1 LKTKAVVSVLGVSAT
16 AIISGLLLWGMLFG
30 GEDITSLGLG
40 GIFLA
45 SMLSHL
51 TMVARDLFVPLFIP
65 LTALYHP
72 VLLGFSAGV
81 GGAIGDVSA
90 YALGWGVSE
99 SLEGKNKTE
108 DLVDRWVS
116 KYGLW
121 AILVVAATPLP
132 DLPIVML
139 AGSRR
144 LPLKKLLVI
153 EAAGK
158 TALYS
163 VGAFF
168 GGRVFEVLIGAVG
181 SLTASALL
189 VVASIAFTFLITWGP
204 SRDYIFGLI
213 EKFVSSGDS

>member
-16 AIISGLLLWGMLFG
+16 AIISGLLLWRMLFG

-181 SLTASALL
+181 GLTASALL

>member
-1 LKTKAVVSVLGVSAT
+1 
-16 AIISGLLLWGMLFG
+16 MLFG

>member
-1 LKTKAVVSVLGVSAT
+1 MKTKAVVSVLGVSAT

-181 SLTASALL
+181 GLTASALL

>member
-1 LKTKAVVSVLGVSAT
+1 MKTKAVVSVLGVSAT
-16 AIISGLLLWGMLFG
+16 AIISGLLLWRMLFG

>member
-16 AIISGLLLWGMLFG
+16 AIISGLLLWRMLFG

-181 SLTASALL
+181 GLTASALL

-213 EKFVSSGDS
+213 EKVVPSGDS

>member
-1 LKTKAVVSVLGVSAT
+1 MKTKAVVSVLGVSAT
-16 AIISGLLLWGMLFG
+16 AIISGLLLWRMLFG

-181 SLTASALL
+181 GLTASALL

>member
-1 LKTKAVVSVLGVSAT
+1 LKTRAIVSVLGVSAT
-16 AIISGLLLWGMLFG
+16 AIISGFLLWRMLFG

-72 VLLGFSAGV
+72 VLLGFAAGV

-99 SLEGKNKTE
+99 SLEGKSKTE
-108 DLVDRWVS
+108 DLVGRWVRR
-116 KYGLW
+116 YGLW

-144 LPLKKLLVI
+144 LPFKKLLVI

-158 TALYS
+158 TVLYS

-168 GGRVFEVLIGAVG
+168 GGKVFEVLIGTVG
-181 SLTASALL
+181 SLTASALV

-213 EKFVSSGDS
+213 EKVVPSGDS

>member
-16 AIISGLLLWGMLFG
+16 AIISGLLLWRMLFG

-132 DLPIVML
+132 DLPIIML

-181 SLTASALL
+181 GLTASALL

>member
-1 LKTKAVVSVLGVSAT
+1 MKTKAVVSVLGVSAT
-16 AIISGLLLWGMLFG
+16 AIISGLLLWRMLFG

-132 DLPIVML
+132 DLPIIML

-181 SLTASALL
+181 GLTASALL

>member
-1 LKTKAVVSVLGVSAT
+1 MKTRAVVSILGVSAT
-16 AIISGLLLWGMLFG
+16 AIISGLLLWRMLFG
-30 GEDITSLGLG
+30 GEDVTSLGLG

-99 SLEGKNKTE
+99 SLEGKSKTE
-108 DLVDRWVS
+108 DLVGRWVS
-116 KYGLW
+116 RYGLW

-144 LPLKKLLVI
+144 LPLKRLLVI

-168 GGRVFEVLIGAVG
+168 GGKVFEVLIGAVG

>member
-1 LKTKAVVSVLGVSAT
+1 MKTKAVVSVLGVSAT
-16 AIISGLLLWGMLFG
+16 AIISGLLLWRMLFD

-181 SLTASALL
+181 GLTASALL

>member
-1 LKTKAVVSVLGVSAT
+1 MKTKAVVSVLGVSAT

>member
-1 LKTKAVVSVLGVSAT
+1 LKTRAVVSILGVSAT
-16 AIISGLLLWGMLFG
+16 VIISGFLLWRMLLS
-30 GEDITSLGLG
+30 GEEVTSLGLG

-65 LTALYHP
+65 LTAIYHP
-72 VLLGFSAGV
+72 VLLGFAAGV

-99 SLEGKNKTE
+99 SLEGKSKTK
-108 DLVDRWVS
+108 DLVGRWVD

-144 LPLKKLLVI
+144 LPFKKLLVL
-153 EAAGK
+153 EALGK
-158 TALYS
+158 TTLYS
-163 VGAFF
+163 LGAFF
-168 GGRVFEVLIGAVG
+168 GGRVFEILIGAVG
-181 SLTASALL
+181 SLTASALV

-204 SRDYIFGLI
+204 SRDRIFGLI